1 MTTERQVGSNAPFLK
16 TQTHT
21 HTQRQAATRLVPL
34 VFCRCWWKVT
44 VKRPSSKSVYA
55 CVCVRHVGWFPVPTQ
70 QRGSLAFLCA
80 CIKGHGEPPI
90 LRLDFTSC
98 HPGLVLI
105 KAPLFLWE
113 HRHMFH
119 TRPLSPTL
127 THTRLN
133 QRRISHTKRSIVLIH
148 SLAHSTRKA
157 SIVTAY
163 RRLHLHINTRWS
175 CLAGA
180 PRSPIH
186 TMRKSTHRS

>member
-1 MTTERQVGSNAPFLK
+1 MHHFLK
-16 TQTHT
+16 IQTHT

-34 VFCRCWWKVT
+34 VFCRCWWKVRWKGLQ
-44 VKRPSSKSVYA
+44 VRVYMHA
-55 CVCVRHVGWFPVPTQ
+55 CVCARHVGWFPVPTQ

-80 CIKGHGEPPI
+80 CIKGHGELPI

-127 THTRLN
+127 THTHDWTKGEFHTPN
-133 QRRISHTKRSIVLIH
+133 AQSCSYTGSHTPPEKPLLWQPIVAYISI
-148 SLAHSTRKA
+148 
-157 SIVTAY
+157 
-163 RRLHLHINTRWS
+163 
-175 CLAGA
+175 
-180 PRSPIH
+180 
-186 TMRKSTHRS
+186 

>member
-1 MTTERQVGSNAPFLK
+1 MHHFLK
-16 TQTHT
+16 PKHT
-21 HTQRQAATRLVPL
+21 PILKGKLQQDSSPL
-34 VFCRCWWKVT
+34 CFVDVGGKLRWKGLQV
-44 VKRPSSKSVYA
+44 RVYMR
-55 CVCVRHVGWFPVPTQ
+55 VCVRHVGWFPVPTQ

-186 TMRKSTHRS
+186 TMRKSTHRG